1 MRASALPGAPL
12 RSEKP
17 GTRESDL
24 TTPTAPHGPDSAEDV
39 ADLLE
44 LLAAANGRLRAELAA
59 LADSPAAVSQTTV
72 GRLDALITQMRP
84 AARVRA
90 ELAAIDH
97 ELLLAGA
104 AVWVRRQGRPSAA
117 ARAAALWQV
126 RS

>member
-1 MRASALPGAPL
+1 M
-12 RSEKP
+12 
-17 GTRESDL
+17 T
-24 TTPTAPHGPDSAEDV
+24 TTPAPQGPATTEAV

-59 LADSPAAVSQTTV
+59 LAASPAAVSQVTV
-72 GRLDALITQMRP
+72 GWLEALSTQMRP
-84 AARVRA
+84 AAQVRA
-90 ELAAIDH
+90 ELVAIDH

-104 AVWVRRQGRPSAA
+104 AVWVRRPGRPSAA